1 MVIAFLFRNLRILQE
16 KEKKKKEKKRNKK
29 LDVPQDLRFFSLIF
43 SKRIE
48 SSKARTIHRL
58 GIPEV

>member
-1 MVIAFLFRNLRILQE
+1 MVIAFLFRNLRILQK
-16 KEKKKKEKKRNKK
+16 KEKKKKKRNKK
-29 LDVPQDLRFFSLIF
+29 LDVLQDIRFFSLIF